1 MRVGISVLLVA
12 VLGVTV
18 FLASPS
24 ASLPETESYDV
35 DAIHSSI
42 IFRINHG
49 GVSNF
54 YGRFN
59 AIEGSFSVT
68 EGGTGSVSVTIPVD
82 SVDTANKDRDNHLK
96 GPDFFSAEQFPAITF
111 KSDAVKNTG
120 GNKYE
125 AKGTLTM
132 HGVSKE
138 VTIALERIG
147 TRNLG
152 DEFGGVRTGF
162 DGTVTFKRSDFGM
175 KYGLDMDLLG
185 DEIKLILG
193 LEGTRKK

>member
-12 VLGVTV
+12 VLGVAA

-24 ASLPETESYDV
+24 ASLPDTETYEV
-35 DAIHSSI
+35 DAVHSSI
-42 IFRINHG
+42 IFRINHA

-59 AIEGSFSVT
+59 EISGTFTVAQ
-68 EGGTGSVSVTIPVD
+68 GGTGSVSVTIPVD
-82 SVDTANKDRDNHLK
+82 SVDTANEKRDGHLK
-96 GPDFFSAEQFPAITF
+96 SPDFFSAEQFPEITF
-111 KSDAVKNTG
+111 KSDALKDTG

-138 VTIALERIG
+138 VTIALEHIG
-147 TRNLG
+147 TRDLG
-152 DEFGGVRTGF
+152 EKFGGVRTGF

-175 KYGLDMDLLG
+175 KYGVDMGMLG
-185 DEIKLILG
+185 DEIKLFLG
-193 LEGTRKK
+193 IEGIRK

>member
-12 VLGVTV
+12 VLGVAA

-24 ASLPETESYDV
+24 ASLPDTETYEV
-35 DAIHSSI
+35 DAVHSSI
-42 IFRINHG
+42 IFRINHA

-59 AIEGSFSVT
+59 AIEGTFTVAQ
-68 EGGTGSVSVTIPVD
+68 GGTGSVSVTIPVD
-82 SVDTANKDRDNHLK
+82 SVDTANEKRDEHLK
-96 GPDFFSAEQFPAITF
+96 SPDFFSAEQFPEITF
-111 KSDAVKNTG
+111 KSDALKDIG

-147 TRNLG
+147 TKDLG
-152 DEFGGVRTGF
+152 EKFGGVRTGF

-175 KYGLDMDLLG
+175 KYGVDMGMLG
-185 DEIKLILG
+185 DEIKLFLG
-193 LEGTRKK
+193 IEGIRK